1 MRAASQTA
9 VKQRVIK
16 TKNIIFYARAQ
27 HTDYQNKAHI
37 QLIYKHLYK
46 KESKLSYIF
55 IGYITYVSFQTQLP
69 IIDLLDIDIE
79 YY

>member
-1 MRAASQTA
+1 MRATSQTA
-9 VKQRVIK
+9 VKQRIIQ

-27 HTDYQNKAHI
+27 YTDYQYNTHTTDI
-37 QLIYKHLYK
+37 QILT
-46 KESKLSYIF
+46 KERGKLSYIF
-55 IGYITYVSFQTQLP
+55 IGYITYVSFQTRFS